1 MANVTGI
8 IETKHAGATYR
19 LTLGMSGLAR
29 LQEEYGKGLEPLIA
43 MAAGG
48 EAPDFAVL
56 LRVTQ
61 VALERFHPDADPYL
75 ADDLLA
81 ADVGIAVAVMNAA
94 FAGLQAATPGKPGG
108 ATASGKATAPRGKAK
123 PGKRG

>member
-1 MANVTGI
+1 MAQLTGI
-8 IETKHAGATYR
+8 IEAKHAGATYR

-43 MAAGG
+43 MAQEGQ
-48 EAPDFAVL
+48 APDFAVL

-81 ADVGIAVAVMNAA
+81 ADVGIAVAVMSAA
-94 FAGLQAATPGKPGG
+94 FAGLQAATPGKAGG